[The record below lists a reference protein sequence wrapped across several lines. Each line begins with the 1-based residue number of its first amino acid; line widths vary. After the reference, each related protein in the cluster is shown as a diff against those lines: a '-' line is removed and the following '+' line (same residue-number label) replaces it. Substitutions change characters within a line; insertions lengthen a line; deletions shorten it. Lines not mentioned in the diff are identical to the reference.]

1 MNVGFF
7 VSPEA
12 EKFFDNLK
20 DDKLG
25 VISVVGKNRTGK
37 SSLLNRVILNTTT
50 GFTVGHTINPCTKVN
65 RKISMKNLKMMQGIW
80 IWPHILEVEDKK
92 NEGEKLKVIV
102 MDTEGTGA
110 TDQRDNYDTQ
120 VFMLAMLLSSHFIY
134 NSVGAIDEKAIQN
147 LSLIVNLKSL

>member
-1 MNVGFF
+1 MNEPSNKMDLGFV

-37 SSLLNRVILNTTT
+37 SSLLNRVILNTTS

-65 RKISMKNLKMMQGIW
+65 RRTLIEILKMM
-80 IWPHILEVEDKK
+80 
-92 NEGEKLKVIV
+92 
-102 MDTEGTGA
+102 
-110 TDQRDNYDTQ
+110 
-120 VFMLAMLLSSHFIY
+120 
-134 NSVGAIDEKAIQN
+134 
-147 LSLIVNLKSL
+147 

>member
-65 RKISMKNLKMMQGIW
+65 RKISMKNLKMM
-80 IWPHILEVEDKK
+80 
-92 NEGEKLKVIV
+92 
-102 MDTEGTGA
+102 
-110 TDQRDNYDTQ
+110 
-120 VFMLAMLLSSHFIY
+120 
-134 NSVGAIDEKAIQN
+134 
-147 LSLIVNLKSL
+147 